1 MKNSPISILI
11 YGREAHLLETRKW
24 VLQSRGY
31 RVVTIPD
38 LAGID
43 LLPLAPPFALLIL
56 CHSLP
61 AKEAQAATALAARRW
76 PGIKDLVMTVDKS
89 RSPTGLLGQLLHTM
103 GGPTNLLSQVGAL
116 VGHTASSPNPTSI
129 EEPQSTG

>member
-1 MKNSPISILI
+1 MKTSILI
-11 YGREAHLLETRKW
+11 YGRDARLLETRKW

-31 RVVTIPD
+31 RVVTIPS
-38 LAGID
+38 LADID

-56 CHSLP
+56 CHTLP
-61 AKEAQAATALAARRW
+61 AEEAEAATALASLRW
-76 PGIKDLVMTVDKS
+76 PAIKALVMTIDKS

-116 VGHTASSPNPTSI
+116 VGHEASSPESHI
-129 EEPQSTG
+129 Y